1 MSNENENQQRSPRQ
15 GVFGNKDGI
24 KAPIEPGA
32 GKIDGNDIPK
42 KQPQP
47 EPEKENFKDPF
58 EEQNT
63 GVRERAH
70 KAKQNTDTYSDEA
83 AAKINKSLS
92 GDSADIEDIPIEEA
106 DIKLAEKLIFDGYAE
121 TDVVMDS
128 FPDSKF
134 TMCSTNAEEM
144 GMIDEV
150 IFDIMKKN
158 ETDDGMV
165 DMPQNKI
172 QTLRNAIF
180 VSLGYRGRDGVDLCG
195 EDRSRHLNVIKKGIV
210 RRGDLEIA
218 GKVEET
224 EKINVSLKEAILI
237 RARRVQQLS
246 TPLIDFLSAEKWK
259 FDKKMYKIMTQKG
272 VIPKS

>member
-1 MSNENENQQRSPRQ
+1 MNEKDETQQREPRK
-15 GVFGNKDGI
+15 GVFDQKGNTQTQTGS
-24 KAPIEPGA
+24 
-32 GKIDGNDIPK
+32 
-42 KQPQP
+42 
-47 EPEKENFKDPF
+47 ENNTP
-58 EEQNT
+58 EEQHIT
-63 GVRERAH
+63 QTPKQDMEDVFSQQGREVKNRAK
-70 KAKQNTDTYSDEA
+70 KASNIPETESDRLA
-83 AAKINKSLS
+83 AQINKSLS
-92 GDSADIEDIPIEEA
+92 DDPELADIEINED
-106 DIKLAEKLIFDGYAE
+106 DVKLAEKLIFDGYAE

-128 FPDSKF
+128 FPNSKF

-150 IFDIMKKN
+150 IFDVMKKA

-165 DMPQNKI
+165 DIPQNKI

-180 VSLGYRGRDGVDLCG
+180 VALGYRGRDSIDLCG
-195 EDRSRHLNVIKKGIV
+195 DDKSRNLHVIKKGIV

-218 GKVEET
+218 GKVKET
-224 EKINVSLKEAILI
+224 GEINDSLKQAILI
-237 RARRVQQLS
+237 RARRVQQLP